1 MVLKK
6 KALWS
11 LMLAVALQGCAGQPV
26 RKSDEREA
34 ATAPETQALPGDAT
48 AAAAGDVP
56 QAASGTGE
64 TAPAGEPGTIGSNA
78 DAPAPRTAPARVYL
92 GNDQMLAPPGKTVRQ
107 VGRQGADVTLNFDQ
121 APIADV
127 VQALL
132 GDLLKVN
139 YTLDHLPKGEVTLR
153 TQGPISQDAVLG
165 ILESALQANG
175 ASLVRDASGVYRI
188 TSQEQ
193 LRNVVPGLY
202 RPESLPQG
210 YGLVVVQLRYVGAA
224 EMADIL
230 KPVSP
235 QGALVRVDPLRNL
248 LVLGGTRA
256 QHEGWLEI
264 VRSFDVDYLK
274 GMSLG
279 VFPLEYVSVEEL
291 NESLVSLLGSTP
303 APAAPP
309 AAKGST
315 KAEALEGAT
324 AIQMLGTAVKLLPIK
339 RLNTLVAV
347 SPRAHYI
354 ETVREWIE
362 RLDKPPA
369 NDLDSRL
376 YVYPVQNGS
385 AVHLATILGG
395 LYGGSGASAGAGAR
409 KSSDTGVAPG
419 LSPTSLGGGRSSTGA
434 GLGGGLGTGLSGGSG
449 MGGNSL
455 AALPETGSGTAQI
468 TTQVAL
474 GDTVRVVADEQNNAL
489 LILAPRRDYRK
500 IEAALRQLD
509 ISPVQV
515 LIEASIVE
523 VSLIGDLQFG
533 LEWTFNNRLGGGRTG
548 TGTLNLNDF
557 GAIGAKQPGF
567 SYAVTNSLGNI
578 QAVLNALAQKSLL
591 KVLSSP
597 SLLVQDNHTASIHV
611 GDQQPVQSSETLSTG
626 GNITTAIEYKD
637 TGIMLAV
644 TPSVNAGGLVSM
656 NIHQTVTDVG
666 PVDNATGQ
674 RSFLQRQVKS
684 QVTVRTGE
692 TVVMGG
698 LMRERKSNGK
708 SGIPVLHDL
717 PVIGDLFGTTSE
729 ETSRTEL
736 LVMITPRVVTTE
748 ADLRAVGDEMRQR
761 MQGLRLRPGVVR
773 SLEN

>member
-11 LMLAVALQGCAGQPV
+11 LMLAVALQGCAGQPA
-26 RKSDEREA
+26 RKSDEREP
-34 ATAPETQALPGDAT
+34 ATAREREAPPVDG
-48 AAAAGDVP
+48 AAAASDAVADG
-56 QAASGTGE
+56 
-64 TAPAGEPGTIGSNA
+64 APGAREATIAGEPGTTGSGA
-78 DAPAPRTAPARVYL
+78 DEPAPSTGAGRVYL
-92 GNDQMLAPPGKTVRQ
+92 GNDQMLAPSAKAVRQ
-107 VGRQGADVTLNFDQ
+107 VGKQGADVTLNFDQ

-235 QGALVRVDPLRNL
+235 QGALVRVDALRNL

-291 NESLVSLLGSTP
+291 SESLASLLGSTP
-303 APAAPP
+303 APALPAP
-309 AAKGST
+309 AKGP
-315 KAEALEGAT
+315 AQAGAPEAAP
-324 AIQMLGTAVKLLPIK
+324 AVQMLGTAVKLLPIK

-385 AVHLATILGG
+385 AAHLATILGG
-395 LYGGSGASAGAGAR
+395 LYGGSGASAGASAR
-409 KSSDTGVAPG
+409 KGADSGVAPG
-419 LSPTSLGGGRSSTGA
+419 LSPTSLSGGRSGMGSGIGA
-434 GLGGGLGTGLSGGSG
+434 GLGSGLSGGGSG
-449 MGGNSL
+449 DSL
-455 AALPETGSGTAQI
+455 AALPDTGSATAQI

-515 LIEASIVE
+515 LIEASIIE

-548 TGTLNLNDF
+548 TGTLNLNDV

-567 SYAVTNSLGNI
+567 SYAVTNPLGNI

-611 GDQQPVQSSETLSTG
+611 GDQQPIQSSETLSSG

-674 RSFLQRQVKS
+674 RSFLQRQIKS

-708 SGIPVLHDL
+708 SGIPVLYDL
-717 PVIGDLFGTTSE
+717 PLVGNLFGTTSE

-736 LVMITPRVVTTE
+736 LVMITPRVVTSE
-748 ADLRAVGDEMRQR
+748 ADLRAVGDELRQR
-761 MQGLRLRPGVVR
+761 MQGLRLRPGIVR